1 MKINLFGFF
10 RFLLYPFFKVLY
22 NPKIIGKENILKNGS
37 IILASNHKHAMD
49 PLMLAIATKR
59 PIHFLAKKEIFIGPL
74 KYFFLSVGLIPVDR
88 GHDNTKA
95 VSKAEEYL
103 KEKEVIGIF
112 PEGTRNKID
121 DKILPFKTGAV
132 RFAYN
137 TNSYIVPIY
146 INGKYKFF
154 GNKLVIKVGKPYK
167 VKTDDIKNET
177 DKLRDKI
184 IKLKKDCE

>member
-1 MKINLFGFF
+1 M
-10 RFLLYPFFKVLY
+10 
-22 NPKIIGKENILKNGS
+22 
-37 IILASNHKHAMD
+37 
-49 PLMLAIATKR
+49 
-59 PIHFLAKKEIFIGPL
+59 
-74 KYFFLSVGLIPVDR
+74 
-88 GHDNTKA
+88 
-95 VSKAEEYL
+95 SKAEEYL

>member
-10 RFLLYPFFKVLY
+10 RFLLYPFFRVLY
-22 NPKIIGKENILKNGS
+22 NPKITGKENILKKEG

-49 PLMLAIATKR
+49 PLMLAIATRR
-59 PIHFLAKKEIFIGPL
+59 PIHFLAKKEIFFGPL

-95 VSKAEEYL
+95 LNKAEEYL
-103 KEKEVIGIF
+103 KDNEVVGIF
-112 PEGTRNKID
+112 PEGTRNKVD
-121 DKILPFKTGAV
+121 DTLLPFKTGAV

-154 GNKLVIKVGKPYK
+154 GNKLVIKIGKPYK
-167 VKTDDIKNET
+167 VKTNDIKNET
-177 DKLRDKI
+177 DKLKNKI
-184 IKLKKDCE
+184 NKLKKELN

>member
-10 RFLLYPFFKVLY
+10 RFILYPFFRVLY
-22 NPKIIGKENILKNGS
+22 NPKIIGKENILKSDG

-49 PLMLAIATKR
+49 PLMLAIATRR

-74 KYFFLSVGLIPVDR
+74 KWFFLSVGLIPVDR
-88 GHDNTKA
+88 GHDNTNA
-95 VSKAEEYL
+95 VNKAEEYL
-103 KEKEVIGIF
+103 KEDEVIGIF
-112 PEGTRNKID
+112 PEGTRNKKD
-121 DKILPFKTGAV
+121 DNILPFKTGAV

-137 TNSYIVPIY
+137 TSSYIVPIY

>member
-22 NPKIIGKENILKNGS
+22 NPKIIGKENILKKYS
-37 IILASNHKHAMD
+37 LILASNHKHAMD

-59 PIHFLAKKEIFIGPL
+59 PIHYLAKKEIFIGPL

-95 VSKAEEYL
+95 VNIAEEYL
-103 KEKEVIGIF
+103 KKNEVVGIF
-112 PEGTRNKID
+112 PEATRNKTD

-137 TNSYIVPIY
+137 TDSYIVPIY

-154 GNKLVIKVGKPYK
+154 GNKLVIKIGKPYK
-167 VKTDDIKNET
+167 VKTDDVKKET
-177 DKLRDKI
+177 EKLRDKI
-184 IKLKKDCE
+184 IKLKKEIN